1 MSTPWYIFRFKILNF
16 VSSSL
21 LFSFFFLQS
30 SPFRKDLKYE
40 WNGYDNFRPR
50 QRKARNEVSPFIFPL
65 LFFFLS
71 SSSPPENYYA
81 VPYCFPVSFIS
92 LRYIVIKIQWRST
105 FEIKSKEERGKKE
118 GKKKEGKTP
127 ISMRIVMNYNFP
139 HTERWLFRD
148 RF

>member
-1 MSTPWYIFRFKILNF
+1 MNETGMIIFVLVKERRETKFPPLSF
-16 VSSSL
+16 LSSS
-21 LFSFFFLQS
+21 
-30 SPFRKDLKYE
+30 
-40 WNGYDNFRPR
+40 
-50 QRKARNEVSPFIFPL
+50 
-65 LFFFLS
+65 FFFLS